1 MALTKLNNAA
11 ISSVTNTGLPA
22 LARTNMPTGTVIQV
36 QSYSAYPG
44 YGEVASS
51 SGYVDSGI
59 NITITPTATSSKIL
73 LQCQWSW
80 WLTTDANNYMQ
91 ATIYRTIGGSGLTN
105 LATDNTYD
113 AMHFYGPKRHA
124 GYNDAAYLQ
133 HIDSPNTTSACVYK
147 IYVRPY
153 DGTNNVRY
161 KWSQTETTMHALE
174 IAG

>member
-11 ISSVTNTGLPA
+11 VSSVTNAGLPV

-36 QSYSAYPG
+36 QSYGAYPG
-44 YGEVASS
+44 YGEAASS

-59 NITITPTATSSKIL
+59 NISITPTATSSKIL

-80 WLTTDANNYMQ
+80 WFTSDANNYMM
-91 ATIYRTIGGSGLTN
+91 ATLYRTIGGSNLTN
-105 LATDNTYD
+105 LAPDNTYD
-113 AMHFYGPKRHA
+113 TMHFYGPSRHGA
-124 GYNDAAYLQ
+124 YNDAAYLH

-147 IYVRPY
+147 LYVSAY
-153 DGTNNVRY
+153 DASNNIRF
-161 KWSQTETTMHALE
+161 KWTEAETTMHALE

>member
-11 ISSVTNTGLPA
+11 ISSVTNAGLPV
-22 LARTNMPTGTVIQV
+22 LARTNMPSGTVIQV
-36 QSYSAYPG
+36 QNYGAYPG

-80 WLTTDANNYMQ
+80 WLSTDANNYMQ

-105 LATDNTYD
+105 LAPDNNYD
-113 AMHFYGPKRHA
+113 AMHFYGPSRHA
-124 GYNDAAYLQ
+124 AYNDAAYLQ
-133 HIDSPNTTSACVYK
+133 HIDSPNTTSECVYK
-147 IYVRPY
+147 VYLRPY
-153 DGTNNVRY
+153 DASNNVRY
-161 KWSQTETTMHALE
+161 KWTEAEATMHALE